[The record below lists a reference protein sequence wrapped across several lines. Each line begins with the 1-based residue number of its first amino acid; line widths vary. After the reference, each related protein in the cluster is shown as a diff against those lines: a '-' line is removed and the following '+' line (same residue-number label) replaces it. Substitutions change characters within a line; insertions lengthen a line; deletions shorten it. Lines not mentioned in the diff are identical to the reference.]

1 MRILNF
7 TKFNE
12 ALGFADPIKLVCEL
26 LYDKCIQILEDSGF
40 EDGEIDEDIIL
51 EYDDLEEII
60 KSNKELFTKFPIERV
75 EMGLSTLIGD
85 DYDYQQ
91 TGGYSFISKDNST
104 SHFIESKS
112 GLVDKAVNV
121 KLYIDIELPE
131 DPDPDEFYNILQESI
146 LHEVT
151 HAYEDYK
158 RNLSGRV
165 SDSDQALALTTV
177 KIMDSEAGEKSISL
191 YNLCYDIYTSTG
203 IESRAILGQIE
214 PGYDLEN
221 IETSSA
227 WDRIST
233 LAEFNAKFYTRD
245 IISTFSEKGAD
256 DIVNYFIDVYVDTC
270 NEIGASPNRQILKLK
285 NKGIKKFCEYWDHHI
300 KTNFEKIKRKLYR
313 KLSK

>member
-1 MRILNF
+1 MRKLKF
-7 TKFNE
+7 DKFNE
-12 ALGFADPIKLVCEL
+12 ALGFAEPIKLVCEL
-26 LYDKCIQILEDSGF
+26 LYDRCIQILEDSGF
-40 EDGEIDEDIIL
+40 EDGEINEDIIL
-51 EYDDLEEII
+51 EYSDLEEII
-60 KSNKELFTKFPIERV
+60 QTNKDLFTKFPIERV
-75 EMGLSTLIGD
+75 EMGLLTLIGD
-85 DYDYQQ
+85 DFDYQQ
-91 TGGYSFISKDNST
+91 TGGYSFISKDSST

-131 DPDPDEFYNILQESI
+131 DPDPDEFYNVLKESI

-151 HAYEDYK
+151 HAYEDYR
-158 RNLSGRV
+158 RNLTGRV

-177 KIMDSEAGEKSISL
+177 KIMHSEAAEKSISL

-214 PGYDLEN
+214 PGYDLNN

-227 WDRIST
+227 WDRISS

-245 IISTFSEKGAD
+245 ISNAFGKKGAD
-256 DIVNYFIDVYVDTC
+256 DVVNHFIDVYADTC
-270 NEIGASPNRQILKLK
+270 SDIGATPNRQILKLK
-285 NKGIKKFCEYWDHHI
+285 NKGIKIFCDYWDHHI
-300 KTNFEKIKRKLYR
+300 KTNFEKIRRKLYR